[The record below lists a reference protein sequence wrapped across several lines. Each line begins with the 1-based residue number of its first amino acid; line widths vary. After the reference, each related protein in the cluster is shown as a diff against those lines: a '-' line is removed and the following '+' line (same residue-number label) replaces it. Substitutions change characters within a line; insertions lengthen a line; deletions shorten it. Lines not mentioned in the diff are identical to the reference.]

1 VKARFF
7 NVQAASVLDGLRHD
21 EYSTLNP
28 ECRIQTVERWTLGV
42 EVFF

>member
-1 VKARFF
+1 MKARFF

-21 EYSTLNP
+21 EHSTLNA
-28 ECRIQTVERWTLGV
+28 ECRIQTIERWTLRV